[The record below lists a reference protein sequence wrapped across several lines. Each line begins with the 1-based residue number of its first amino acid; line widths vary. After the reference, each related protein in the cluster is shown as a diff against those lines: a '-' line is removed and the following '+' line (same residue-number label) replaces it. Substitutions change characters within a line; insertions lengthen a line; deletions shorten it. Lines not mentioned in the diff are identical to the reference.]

1 MLAFHPSS
9 GKSNHTD
16 ILLINLQYI
25 SEVEIINYWR
35 EIPSPLAVLNVGR
48 LASKAQIEKE
58 EKLSQAYAISA
69 GVFPEGQQL
78 FETAHKTFKDYKW
91 QGKKHHSHGRSCY
104 IPPISSG
111 KRNHKGKE
119 LCMQDTLEMW
129 KSI

>member
-9 GKSNHTD
+9 GKPNHTD

-91 QGKKHHSHGRSCY
+91 QGKNIIVMEEVVIY
-104 IPPISSG
+104 PPSQV
-111 KRNHKGKE
+111 GKE
-119 LCMQDTLEMW
+119 TIKA
-129 KSI
+129 KSYVCKIL